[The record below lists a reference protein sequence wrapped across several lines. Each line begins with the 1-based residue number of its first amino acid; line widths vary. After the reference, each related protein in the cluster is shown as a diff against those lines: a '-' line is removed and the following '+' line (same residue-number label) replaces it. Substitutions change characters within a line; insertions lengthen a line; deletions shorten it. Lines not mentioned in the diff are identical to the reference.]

1 MVAEGDR
8 LAFFIDSY
16 VIDSLFF
23 FGGNIGKL
31 AICGIVNDVAVS
43 GVISRYFFCGFIF
56 EEGLSMEI
64 LKVVVISMVEIVRA
78 VGIVIVIGDI
88 KVV

>member
-1 MVAEGDR
+1 MVEGDC
-8 LAFFIDSY
+8 LVFFIDSY
-16 VIDSLFF
+16 VIDLFFF

-31 AICGIVNDVAVS
+31 VICGMVNDVVVS
-43 GVISRYFFCGFIF
+43 GVIFCYFFCGFIF
-56 EEGLSMEI
+56 EEGLLMEMLKSVVNSM
-64 LKVVVISMVEIVRA
+64 VVIVWE